1 MKRNE
6 TQADLLRRQFQK
18 DNRKNF
24 ALTLIGK
31 VIGIGMTISLSL
43 LLTFFIESVEYQS
56 FEKLKLGWCM
66 AAVFIAAN
74 LLNGLF
80 RRKYQNTYLRRALTQ
95 FKNQVFQMILR
106 QPISNYASGDTG
118 KFISAFSNDLNSI
131 EQNYL
136 IGGLNLFTE
145 VLSYLFT
152 SVFLLVMNWELG
164 AILIL
169 SSLTAILISFRFGS
183 GVVRHETASAEK
195 ASDFVAQTKDLL
207 SGFTVIKSFK
217 AEKEIMDVFSR
228 KNVDLEST
236 KQKRRASNDTV
247 SIVSN
252 VSSIIVSFLF
262 MTAGF
267 LLAFSGRISVGI
279 IIGFFE
285 LSSNMLSPIHNLGV
299 LVANRRAANALIDR
313 IGSDLERAQTDGG
326 TKLPVNAAP
335 ERIVLRDLTFRY
347 GDGPVVLDAIDQTFE
362 AGKSYALVGASGCG
376 KSTLLKLLMGF
387 APDYSGQVRFGES
400 ELRDVDPEQMLE
412 QISIIQQDVF
422 CFNSSIVDN
431 ITMFRCFPEED
442 LEEAIHNAGL
452 SVLCDQKGRDYLC
465 GEGGCNLSGGERQ
478 RVSIARSFLRKT
490 PIILV
495 DEAEAALDNETASAV
510 LQTILDMKNTMRIVV
525 THRLDAPLLRQYD
538 QILVLHNGKIE
549 EQGTFE
555 ELLEEKGYFYS
566 LYRISQ

>member
-1 MKRNE
+1 
-6 TQADLLRRQFQK
+6 
-18 DNRKNF
+18 
-24 ALTLIGK
+24 
-31 VIGIGMTISLSL
+31 
-43 LLTFFIESVEYQS
+43 
-56 FEKLKLGWCM
+56 
-66 AAVFIAAN
+66 
-74 LLNGLF
+74 
-80 RRKYQNTYLRRALTQ
+80 
-95 FKNQVFQMILR
+95 
-106 QPISNYASGDTG
+106 
-118 KFISAFSNDLNSI
+118 
-131 EQNYL
+131 
-136 IGGLNLFTE
+136 
-145 VLSYLFT
+145 
-152 SVFLLVMNWELG
+152 
-164 AILIL
+164 
-169 SSLTAILISFRFGS
+169 
-183 GVVRHETASAEK
+183 
-195 ASDFVAQTKDLL
+195 
-207 SGFTVIKSFK
+207 
-217 AEKEIMDVFSR
+217 
-228 KNVDLEST
+228 
-236 KQKRRASNDTV
+236 
-247 SIVSN
+247 
-252 VSSIIVSFLF
+252 

-313 IGSDLERAQTDGG
+313 IGSDLERAQMDGG